1 MSARSSG
8 FTLIE
13 VVIVIVLLGIL
24 TAMVMPRFVN
34 LTGEARDSALDA
46 TAAAIGA
53 AMAMNYANCRINP
66 LNQQQCQWVNG
77 CNAAS
82 VLRVMNDGT
91 VIVSGEAAIPANG
104 YAVSDAPDNNDE
116 STERRCI
123 LTNHTGQTQTFT
135 AFIAEPSR

>member
-1 MSARSSG
+1 MSAKSSG

-13 VVIVIVLLGIL
+13 LVIVIVLLGIL

-53 AMAMNYANCRINP
+53 AMAMNYANCRIGSA
-66 LNQQQCQWVNG
+66 QCKEVDG
-77 CNAAS
+77 CNADS

-91 VIVSGEAAIPANG
+91 EIVDDTTAIPANG
-104 YAVSDAPDNNDE
+104 YAVAPDNNGE
-116 STERRCI
+116 STERRCT